1 MAGDA
6 ERFEHTLGDADALMW
21 HIDRDPALRSTIVT
35 ALVLDRAPAWSDVLA
50 RLERGTR
57 LIPRLRQRV
66 VEPPLRVGPPAWSAD
81 PDFDLAY
88 HARRVR
94 APKPRSFDAVLEVA
108 ATAAMGDFDR
118 ARPLWELTL
127 VEGLPDGRAALVLK
141 VHHSMSDGV
150 GGMKLLLMLFDL
162 EPDPQ
167 DPGPDP
173 EPAALPSYT
182 PANLLTQGLE
192 WQARRTA
199 NTAASLA
206 GGARSAYQA
215 VREDTLRTLERAART
230 AGSVAKFLAP
240 APTPMSSVTAP
251 RGLDRRVATLE
262 LSLDDLKRAAKSAGG
277 TLNDAYIAGVL
288 GGLRRYHLARGAG
301 DLDELRMMM
310 PINIRPDTAGLGG
323 NHFTTAR
330 LVVPLA
336 IDDPEERIRELSQR
350 CKRLRAEPAVGL
362 SDQLATI
369 LNRLPR
375 RVSTALF
382 GSMLKGADFITSN
395 VPGSPFPLYLC
406 GAEVQHMYAFG
417 PLSGAAANVVL
428 VSYCGTCCVG
438 VNSDPRAIPDTD
450 DFADDL
456 RAGFDEILSLA

>member
-35 ALVLDRAPAWSDVLA
+35 ALVLDRAPAWGDVLA

-94 APKPRSFDAVLEVA
+94 APKPKSFDAVLEVA

-127 VEGLPDGRAALVLK
+127 VEGLPDGQAALVLK

-173 EPAALPSYT
+173 EPAVLPSYT

-199 NTAASLA
+199 STAVSLA

-230 AGSVAKFLAP
+230 AGSVARFLAP

-277 TLNDAYIAGVL
+277 TLNDAFVAGVL
-288 GGLRRYHLARGAG
+288 GGLRRYHLARGAA

-310 PINIRPDTAGLGG
+310 PISIRPDTAGLGG

-336 IDDPEERIRELSQR
+336 IDDAEERIRELSQR

-382 GSMLKGADFITSN
+382 GSMLKGADFIASN

-406 GAEVQHMYAFG
+406 GAEVQQMYAFG
-417 PLSGAAANVVL
+417 PLSGAATNVVL
-428 VSYCGTCCVG
+428 VSYCGTCYIG
-438 VNSDPRAIPDTD
+438 VNSDPRAIPETD

-456 RAGFDEILSLA
+456 RTGFDEVLSLA

>member
-6 ERFEHTLGDADALMW
+6 DRFEHTLGDADALMW
-21 HIDRDPALRSTIVT
+21 NIDRDPALRSTIVT

-66 VEPPLRVGPPAWSAD
+66 VEPALRIGPPAWSAD
-81 PDFDLAY
+81 PDFDLGY

-94 APKPRSFDAVLEVA
+94 APKPKSFDAVLDIV

-127 VEGLPDGRAALVLK
+127 VEGLPLGRAALVLK

-162 EPDPQ
+162 EPEP
-167 DPGPDP
+167 PEAGPDP
-173 EPAALPSYT
+173 EPELLPSYT
-182 PANLLTQGLE
+182 PANLVAHGVE

-199 NTAASLA
+199 DIAAGVA
-206 GGARSAYQA
+206 GGARSAYDA
-215 VREDTLRTLERAART
+215 IRTDALRSLERAART

-240 APTPMSSVTAP
+240 APTPLSTVISP
-251 RGLDRRVATLE
+251 RGLDRRVATLD
-262 LSLDDLKRAAKSAGG
+262 LPLDDLKRAAKAAGG
-277 TLNDAYIAGVL
+277 TLNDAYVAGVL
-288 GGLRRYHLARGAG
+288 GGLRRYHRARGA
-301 DLDELRMMM
+301 DDQEELRMMM

-336 IDDPEERIRELSQR
+336 IDDAEERIRELSLR
-350 CKRLRAEPAVGL
+350 CKRLRAEPAVEL
-362 SDQLATI
+362 SQQLATI

-375 RVSTALF
+375 RVATALF

-406 GAEVQHMYAFG
+406 GAEVQQMYAFG

-456 RAGFDEILSLA
+456 RAGFDEVLALA

>member
-1 MAGDA
+1 MAADA

-21 HIDRDPALRSTIVT
+21 SIDRDPALRSTIVT

-66 VEPPLRVGPPAWSAD
+66 VEPLLRIGPPAWSAD

-94 APKPRSFDAVLEVA
+94 APKPRSFDTVLEIA

-127 VEGLPDGRAALVLK
+127 VEGLPEGRAAVVLK
-141 VHHSMSDGV
+141 VHHSMSDGI

-162 EPDPQ
+162 EPEPG

-173 EPAALPSYT
+173 EPAVLPSFSRT
-182 PANLLTQGLE
+182 DLLSHGIE
-192 WQARRTA
+192 WQARRGA
-199 NTAASLA
+199 ETAASVA
-206 GGARSAYQA
+206 SGARDAFRA
-215 VREDTLRTLERAART
+215 LRDDALRSIERAART

-240 APTPMSSVTAP
+240 APTPMSHVTAP
-251 RGLDRRVATLE
+251 RGLDRRVSVLD
-262 LSLDDLKRAAKSAGG
+262 LPLDDLKRAAKSAGA
-277 TLNDAYIAGVL
+277 TLNDAYVAGVL

-310 PINIRPDTAGLGG
+310 PINIRADTAALGG

-336 IDDPEERIRELSQR
+336 IDDPEERVRELSSR
-350 CKRLRAEPAVGL
+350 CKRLRAEPAVAL
-362 SDQLATI
+362 SDQLATL

-375 RVSTALF
+375 RVATAMFASL
-382 GSMLKGADFITSN
+382 LKGADFITSN

-406 GAEVQHMYAFG
+406 GAEVQQMFAFG
-417 PLSGAAANVVL
+417 PLSGSAANVVL
-428 VSYCGTCCVG
+428 VSYCGTCCIG
-438 VNSDPRAIPDTD
+438 VNTDPRAIPDTEA
-450 DFADDL
+450 FADDL
-456 RAGFDEILSLA
+456 RVGFDEVLALA